1 MYWYLDV
8 AFKEGAKRVLDKTE
22 VEEALQ
28 ELDRA
33 CDDIL
38 DDELPALDKLF
49 DNLDSDG
56 VDK

>member
-8 AFKEGAKRVLDKTE
+8 AFKEGAKRVLDKAE

-33 CDDIL
+33 CKGIL
-38 DDELPALDKLF
+38 GEELPTLDKLF
-49 DNLDSDG
+49 DNLDSNG
-56 VDK
+56 VNK

>member
-8 AFKEGAKRVLDKTE
+8 AFKEGAKRVLDKAE

-28 ELDRA
+28 ELNSIYHRTTGV
-33 CDDIL
+33 
-38 DDELPALDKLF
+38 ELPALDKMF
-49 DNLDSDG
+49 DNLDSNG

>member
-8 AFKEGAKRVLDKTE
+8 AFKEGEKRVLDKAE

-28 ELDRA
+28 ELNSIYYRTTGVN
-33 CDDIL
+33 
-38 DDELPALDKLF
+38 LPALDKLF
-49 DNLDSDG
+49 DNLDGNG

>member
-8 AFKEGAKRVLDKTE
+8 AFKEGEKRVLDKAE

-28 ELDRA
+28 ELNSIYYRTTGVN
-33 CDDIL
+33 
-38 DDELPALDKLF
+38 LPALDKLL

>member
-8 AFKEGAKRVLDKTE
+8 AFKEGAKRVLDKAE

-28 ELDRA
+28 DLNHIYFKIYE
-33 CDDIL
+33 
-38 DDELPALDKLF
+38 DELPALDKLF

>member
-8 AFKEGAKRVLDKTE
+8 AFKEGAKRVLDKAE

-33 CDDIL
+33 CKGIL
-38 DDELPALDKLF
+38 GEELPALDKLF
-49 DNLDSDG
+49 DNLDGNG
-56 VDK
+56 VNK